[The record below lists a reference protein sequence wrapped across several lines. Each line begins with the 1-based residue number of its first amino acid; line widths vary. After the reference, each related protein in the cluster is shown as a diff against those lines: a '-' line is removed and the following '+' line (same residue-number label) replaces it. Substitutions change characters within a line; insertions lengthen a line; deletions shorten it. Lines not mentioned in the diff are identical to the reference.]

1 MGSGFAPDNFFF
13 LILSKCWGKKAAANT
28 MSGNFSNSLKK
39 INFPS
44 HRAPVGG
51 GGAVGLHPPGSPAPL
66 LFSPNSLPL
75 PTGVPTWVPHFAC
88 RAVPSPSE
96 VHLLGHREEDVH
108 CFVSFALQNADV
120 VILVPGGAFL
130 RRACT
135 RVLLN
140 YLQPPPPGRAGLR

>member
-1 MGSGFAPDNFFF
+1 MFFPYF
-13 LILSKCWGKKAAANT
+13 VEMLGEKSCCKHNVWEFFEFPQKNK
-28 MSGNFSNSLKK
+28 FSV
-39 INFPS
+39 PS
-44 HRAPVGG
+44 RSRGG
-51 GGAVGLHPPGSPAPL
+51 EGAVGLHPPGSPAPL